1 MPENMNNNEYIRK
14 DVFDA
19 RMDRMEILLEK
30 TVIEIKSYVDNAI
43 SEIKA
48 ENAKFHDEVRAENAK
63 LRDEIRI
70 EIAGIK
76 TEIGELRTEI
86 GEVRNDVRLLSA
98 RVDSLENVFYWGL
111 GGFGIILASAVIVPA
126 ILGFLKKLFQ
136 PSVTIEDVERIVNA
150 AISQHMRGGKA
161 E

>member
-1 MPENMNNNEYIRK
+1 MADVQNLDDIYVRK

-43 SEIKA
+43 GEMRA
-48 ENAKFHDEVRAENAK
+48 ENAKFHDEIRAEIG
-63 LRDEIRI
+63 EIRA
-70 EIAGIK
+70 EIGGLRS
-76 TEIGELRTEI
+76 EIGELRAEI
-86 GEVRNDVRLLSA
+86 RDVKNDIRLLTA

-126 ILGFLKKLFQ
+126 IIGFLRKLFT
-136 PSVTIEDVERIVNA
+136 PSVPIEEIERVVNA
-150 AISQHMRGGKA
+150 AIAKHLSGSTEGR
-161 E
+161 